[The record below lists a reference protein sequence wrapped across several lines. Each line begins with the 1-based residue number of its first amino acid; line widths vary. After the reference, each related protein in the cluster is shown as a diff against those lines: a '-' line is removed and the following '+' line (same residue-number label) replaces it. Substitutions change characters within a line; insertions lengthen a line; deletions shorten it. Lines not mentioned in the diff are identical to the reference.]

1 MEKTLTFLLT
11 LFAASAFSQP
21 VIEWQRAL
29 GGNANDYGY
38 SIQPTSEGDT
48 SRLATPARPITA
60 MLETTRVTAT
70 AGL

>member
-38 SIQPTSEGDT
+38 SIQPTSDG
-48 SRLATPARPITA
+48 
-60 MLETTRVTAT
+60 
-70 AGL
+70 